1 MPTESLVPGAL
12 TVASCLHR
20 SLLCELTEI
29 FVIGLPFLIFIVIL
43 PALVP
48 WRAARRWRNSVPEA
62 RRRPQFQLLEIICV
76 WFLFSPAIALMA
88 GRGDWLAELLGLRPG
103 SQSALGVALAWYM
116 ALGAYAGW
124 AYARFETRGGLPNP
138 WRSCLCMAVGTLVP
152 TGLVAVALGATVFLA
167 VALKEGVLGLA
178 WFALMMGTIFWLA
191 ARNSRPP
198 VPDVPRHSPGYGWP
212 RPGERRPRF
221 GGSAGGASHL

>member
-1 MPTESLVPGAL
+1 MAAP
-12 TVASCLHR
+12 
-20 SLLCELTEI
+20 SLLSGAGLGCMYCIFGELPVLLAVL
-29 FVIGLPFLIFIVIL
+29 FPFILFIVIL

-48 WRAARRWRNSVPEA
+48 WRAARRWRAAVPAE

-88 GRGDWLAELLGLRPG
+88 GRGEWLADLLDLRYG

-124 AYARFETRGGLPNP
+124 AYARFETRGELPRP
-138 WRSCLCMAVGTLVP
+138 WRSCLCMALGSVVP
-152 TGLVAVALGATVFLA
+152 PLMATVAVAATVSLA
-167 VALKEGVLGLA
+167 GVLEEGVLGLA
-178 WFALMMGTIFWLA
+178 WFALMVGTIFWLA
-191 ARNSRPP
+191 ARNSRPSAP
-198 VPDVPRHSPGYGWP
+198 EVPLHAPGYGWP
-212 RPGERRPRF
+212 RTAERKPRF